1 MEATGVYSR
10 PVGHVLEEQARF
22 ELMLVNARHV
32 KNLPGRK
39 TDAGDASWLA
49 QLLEC
54 GLLRGSFVPTKDM
67 ARLRDLTR
75 YRTKLTQERT
85 REIQRVQKLLEN
97 ANIKLDSVI
106 TDVMGKSAREMLDAL
121 IAGEAERDSRS
132 VRP

>member
-1 MEATGVYSR
+1 
-10 PVGHVLEEQARF
+10 
-22 ELMLVNARHV
+22 
-32 KNLPGRK
+32 
-39 TDAGDASWLA
+39 
-49 QLLEC
+49 
-54 GLLRGSFVPTKDM
+54 LLRGSFVPTKDM